1 MTALESALGAL
12 VVRHESLRT
21 TFATVDGQGVQVIH
35 PATPVTF
42 PVREATDEE
51 AAAAVRAELETPFDL
66 STGPLLRPLLLRTA
80 EDEHLLVL
88 SMHHIVTDGWSVNV
102 LTRELAA
109 LYAGEPL
116 PELPV
121 QYADYAVWQRRTL
134 TGPVLD
140 EGLAYW
146 REQLAGA
153 PVLDLPTDRP

>member
-1 MTALESALGAL
+1 

-35 PATPVTF
+35 PAAPVTL

-88 SMHHIVTDGWSVNV
+88 SMHH
-102 LTRELAA
+102 
-109 LYAGEPL
+109 
-116 PELPV
+116 
-121 QYADYAVWQRRTL
+121 
-134 TGPVLD
+134 
-140 EGLAYW
+140 
-146 REQLAGA
+146 
-153 PVLDLPTDRP
+153 